1 MARHRRNQV
10 RNSHLDTCGVV
21 RERTTVANNESSADL
36 VPDKEMASDDEREPG
51 DARRALLRRLYL
63 PWAWLVFFPFLVGS
77 TLFWG
82 IAAVLCSL
90 LSPRLGFHCGT
101 VWSWCL
107 CRANLTSVRIRG
119 RHHARPRQSYVIMSN
134 HQSHFD
140 ILAFYGHWGRQF
152 RWVMKHELRKV
163 PGLGWGCAAIGHI
176 FIDRS
181 DRARAVASLEA
192 AKGRLANGVS
202 VMFFPEGTRS
212 ANGRMGELKKGGF
225 MMALEMGLPIL
236 PVSISGSRH
245 VLPSKALWLLPGR
258 IEITVHEPVDVS
270 GYSLER
276 RERLMHDVASA
287 IRSGLSPWEQG
298 PTRSA

>member
-1 MARHRRNQV
+1 MPQQPV
-10 RNSHLDTCGVV
+10 LSI
-21 RERTTVANNESSADL
+21 
-36 VPDKEMASDDEREPG
+36 DDREPG
-51 DARRALLRRLYL
+51 EARRGVLRWVYL
-63 PWAWLVFFPFLVGS
+63 PWVWLVFFPFLVS
-77 TLFWG
+77 TTLFWG

-90 LSPRLGFHCGT
+90 VSPRIGFHCGT
-101 VWSWCL
+101 AWSWCL
-107 CRANLTSVRIRG
+107 CRANFTSVRIRG
-119 RHHARPRQSYVIMSN
+119 RQHADPKRSYVIMSN

-163 PGLGWGCAAIGHI
+163 PGLGWGCAAVGHI

-181 DRARAVASLEA
+181 DRAKALASLEA
-192 AKGRLANGVS
+192 AKSRLTDGVS

-212 ANGRMGELKKGGF
+212 PDGRMGELKKGGF

-245 VLPSKALWLLPGR
+245 ILPSKALWLLPGR
-258 IEITVHEPVDVS
+258 IDITIHEPIDVS
-270 GYSLER
+270 GYSMER
-276 RERLMHDVASA
+276 RESLMEEVAAA

-298 PTRSA
+298 PAGSDRSRG